1 MEKAAEWKNMAME
14 SLTAIWS
21 EISAIFPNIIGT
33 ILVLLFG
40 WLLTKIVVKIIK
52 KALKL
57 AKANRLDDAL
67 NDIEI
72 VEGKKLKFDTIKI
85 VSNFVKWVMYIML
98 IIMALDIMNLTM
110 ISQKISELLGYL
122 PQLFT
127 ALIIFTVGLLL
138 ANLIKKG
145 LKSFFES
152 MDLSGAKII
161 SQVVFFIILVFVS
174 ITALNQA
181 GVNTEIITGNITMIL
196 GAFLLAFALAFGLGA
211 RNAIE
216 KVLNTFYARK
226 LYEVGQIIEFND
238 IRGEVEAINSISITL
253 KTKTGKIIVP
263 IKDIVESQVSI
274 QD

>member
-1 MEKAAEWKNMAME
+1 MEKAAKWKDMAME

-33 ILVLLFG
+33 LLVLIFG
-40 WLLTKIVVKIIK
+40 WLLTKIVVKVIR
-52 KALKL
+52 KALKI
-57 AKANRLDDAL
+57 ARADKLDDTL
-67 NDIEI
+67 NEIEI
-72 VEGKKLKFDTIKI
+72 VEGKKLNFDTVKI
-85 VSNFVKWVMYIML
+85 VSKFVKWVMYIML
-98 IIMALDIMNLTM
+98 LIMALDIMNLTM

-127 ALIIFTVGLLL
+127 ALVIFTVGLIL

-145 LKSFFES
+145 IRSFFES

-161 SQVVFFIILVFVS
+161 SQIVFFLILVFVS

-196 GAFLLAFALAFGLGA
+196 AGFLLAFALAFGLGA
-211 RNAIE
+211 RNVIE
-216 KVLNTFYARK
+216 KVLNTFYTRK
-226 LYEVGQIIEFND
+226 LYEVGQVIEFND
-238 IRGEVEAINSISITL
+238 IRGEVEAINSISVTL
-253 KTKTGKIIVP
+253 KTKSGKLIVP